1 MSPCRA
7 EIEDFFTQVDESNN
21 TLQIYLPIEM
31 KVCLTFDGLKKFAND
46 LITQDPKHAEVKV
59 LKDRLVVLN
68 DTDASLAEIFKF
80 NEELAEF
87 DKVLTTL
94 QSWVDGKA
102 AVGGIFQSRQH
113 RPIVHWIAF
122 VGEA

>member
-1 MSPCRA
+1 M
-7 EIEDFFTQVDESNN
+7 
-21 TLQIYLPIEM
+21 
-31 KVCLTFDGLKKFAND
+31 
-46 LITQDPKHAEVKV
+46 
-59 LKDRLVVLN
+59 KDRLVVLN

-102 AVGGIFQSRQH
+102 AVGELKS
-113 RPIVHWIAF
+113 
-122 VGEA
+122 

>member
-1 MSPCRA
+1 M
-7 EIEDFFTQVDESNN
+7 
-21 TLQIYLPIEM
+21 
-31 KVCLTFDGLKKFAND
+31 
-46 LITQDPKHAEVKV
+46 
-59 LKDRLVVLN
+59 KDRLVVLN

-102 AVGGIFQSRQH
+102 AVGVISQSRQ
-113 RPIVHWIAF
+113 IVHWIAF
-122 VGEA
+122 LGEA

>member
-1 MSPCRA
+1 M
-7 EIEDFFTQVDESNN
+7 
-21 TLQIYLPIEM
+21 
-31 KVCLTFDGLKKFAND
+31 
-46 LITQDPKHAEVKV
+46 
-59 LKDRLVVLN
+59 KDRLVVLN

-102 AVGGIFQSRQH
+102 AVGGIEYLNL
-113 RPIVHWIAF
+113 
-122 VGEA
+122 GNTD

>member
-1 MSPCRA
+1 M
-7 EIEDFFTQVDESNN
+7 
-21 TLQIYLPIEM
+21 
-31 KVCLTFDGLKKFAND
+31 
-46 LITQDPKHAEVKV
+46 
-59 LKDRLVVLN
+59 KDRLVVLN

-102 AVGGIFQSRQH
+102 AVGGISQSRL
-113 RPIVHWIAF
+113 IVHWIAF
-122 VGEA
+122 IGEA

>member
-1 MSPCRA
+1 MCL
-7 EIEDFFTQVDESNN
+7 N
-21 TLQIYLPIEM
+21 
-31 KVCLTFDGLKKFAND
+31 VCND

-68 DTDASLAEIFKF
+68 DTDAALAEIFKF

-102 AVGGIFQSRQH
+102 AVGERKYLNLGFTDK
-113 RPIVHWIAF
+113 
-122 VGEA
+122 

>member
-1 MSPCRA
+1 M
-7 EIEDFFTQVDESNN
+7 
-21 TLQIYLPIEM
+21 
-31 KVCLTFDGLKKFAND
+31 
-46 LITQDPKHAEVKV
+46 
-59 LKDRLVVLN
+59 KDRLVVLN

-122 VGEA
+122 IGEA